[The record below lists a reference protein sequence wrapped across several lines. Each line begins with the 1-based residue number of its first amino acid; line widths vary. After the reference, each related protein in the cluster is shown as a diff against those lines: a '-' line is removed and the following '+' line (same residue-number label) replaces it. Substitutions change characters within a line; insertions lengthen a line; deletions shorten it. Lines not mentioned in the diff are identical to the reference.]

1 MVAFSDG
8 PASAAL
14 IAANPLLTF
23 DQGFVHEVAMRVME
37 GQFTPKTRAYLAG
50 PPPLVDGALR
60 MLLLK
65 ARIPAT
71 EILYDKF
78 G

>member
-1 MVAFSDG
+1 
-8 PASAAL
+8 
-14 IAANPLLTF
+14 
-23 DQGFVHEVAMRVME
+23 MREME
-37 GQFTPKTRAYLAG
+37 GHFTPKTRAYLAG

-65 ARIPAT
+65 ARLPAT